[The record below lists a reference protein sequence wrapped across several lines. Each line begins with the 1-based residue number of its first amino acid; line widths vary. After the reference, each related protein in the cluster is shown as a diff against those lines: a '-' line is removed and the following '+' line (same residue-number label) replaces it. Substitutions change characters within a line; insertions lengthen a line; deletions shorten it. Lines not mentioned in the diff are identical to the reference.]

1 MGPLSIMLSLIWVW
15 LLLNMASRI
24 IQWDFT
30 FLFKILTTQLQ
41 HRDEPCQQWNGPHQH
56 GGEPC
61 QQWNQPHQHQHRIQ
75 LQRMISFF
83 AVITALNPLFA
94 AKIFEYVPPYISE
107 INWSILCFTF
117 FLYICLMNVVLVG
130 EGSQYYLLCGW
141 SHVCFS
147 LITAIIITTRLLC
160 RFLNVLGWKR
170 RIGLFLCYFIII

>member
-1 MGPLSIMLSLIWVW
+1 MPTVERTTPTRRRTMPTVE
-15 LLLNMASRI
+15 
-24 IQWDFT
+24 
-30 FLFKILTTQLQ
+30 LTTPTPTPTPDPTPTHDLFLCCN
-41 HRDEPCQQWNGPHQH
+41 HCS
-56 GGEPC
+56 
-61 QQWNQPHQHQHRIQ
+61 QPFIRSKDI
-75 LQRMISFF
+75 R
-83 AVITALNPLFA
+83 VC
-94 AKIFEYVPPYISE
+94 PPYIWE

-117 FLYICLMNVVLVG
+117 FLYICLMNVVLEG